1 LFSPDDLILFL
12 FRKSQLLP
20 LCYHWDSL
28 APLVARR
35 GTVNHRGGRQMTD
48 AEINAAFQEAIA
60 NGRISPGG
68 KPLAISWTARGSGW
82 PEAVLARFTARDR
95 SPHHRDN
102 ATSGPSMANTIK
114 IKTRAD
120 QIFAKSALTWQAVK
134 IQTEPALIRLS
145 SASAIPMADQA
156 RRKVTDNPDGNLVIR
171 NGNAWNCYFVQR
183 GAVSP
188 MALTTAL
195 AMSFG
200 SRAPSNPIS
209 TTFFATISVSASL
222 RSTRD
227 SSRNAR
233 S

>member
-1 LFSPDDLILFL
+1 LISPDDLILFL

-82 PEAVLARFTARDR
+82 PEAVLARFAARDR

-114 IKTRAD
+114 IKTSAD

-134 IQTEPALIRLS
+134 IQTSQHRSVSLQLPPSPWPIRQGAKLL
-145 SASAIPMADQA
+145 
-156 RRKVTDNPDGNLVIR
+156 TIR
-171 NGNAWNCYFVQR
+171 TETW
-183 GAVSP
+183 
-188 MALTTAL
+188 
-195 AMSFG
+195 SFG
-200 SRAPSNPIS
+200 A
-209 TTFFATISVSASL
+209 ATPGTVILFSAVP
-222 RSTRD
+222 
-227 SSRNAR
+227 
-233 S
+233 